1 MLTNRVESKINENY
15 FERAECVFSRA
26 GIVAIRHYLSDSELF
41 NDFELLS
48 DRVEDDFAEFPTPYL
63 AVLNLFPDLGFLTND
78 EAEDFL
84 INNVTYMPLENSV
97 VIGLFDAEDYEV

>member
-1 MLTNRVESKINENY
+1 MLTNRVKVEINENY

-26 GIVAIRHYLSDSELF
+26 GIAAIRLYLSVPDFF

-63 AVLNLFPDLGFLTND
+63 AALNVFPDLGVLTND

-84 INNVTYMPLENSV
+84 INHVTYMPLENSV
-97 VIGLFDAEDYEV
+97 VIGLFNADMVRC